1 MPKTKSKSPNK
12 SAFVRSL
19 PADMSAKDVVAKA
32 KAGNIVLTENYVYT
46 IRSAAKNKS
55 KKGGTGRGP
64 GRPKGSKSGSSVS
77 SGGSSRPASSS
88 TRSSSVSAMPRTL
101 ARLRARIRPSAL
113 AESHRLSSMLDGH
126 ETRSREKAKAGFQ
139 FKQGVFGRPRAQAM
153 RAVITLRTR
162 EIIKGSTFASALMLH
177 LGL

>member
-32 KAGNIVLTENYVYT
+32 KAANIVLTENYVYT

-64 GRPKGSKSGSSVS
+64 GRPKGSKSGSIS
-77 SGGSSRPASSS
+77 SG
-88 TRSSSVSAMPRTL
+88 SVETSFIEHALELGLGNAEKLL
-101 ARLRARIRPSAL
+101 AKLRARIRSVAL
-113 AESHRLSSMLDGH
+113 G
-126 ETRSREKAKAGFQ
+126 
-139 FKQGVFGRPRAQAM
+139 
-153 RAVITLRTR
+153 
-162 EIIKGSTFASALMLH
+162 
-177 LGL
+177 